1 MLLQYAE
8 HDFAA
13 LKAAPLFCGLAG
25 WQLTQ
30 LGSRWSRVTLVLTCL
45 AGVLYFYRTNPL
57 PGRDHGRYAQEQT
70 LGSFIAANAAADEV
84 VFGQGISTEPQV
96 VWYAR
101 RNVLGVA
108 SIEAAERVL
117 RERDLPR
124 GVVISRKNGEL
135 IATHITR

>member
-1 MLLQYAE
+1 M
-8 HDFAA
+8 A
-13 LKAAPLFCGLAG
+13 LA
-25 WQLTQ
+25 
-30 LGSRWSRVTLVLTCL
+30 LTCL
-45 AGVLYFYRTNPL
+45 AGVLYFYRTNPM
-57 PGRDHGRYAQEQT
+57 PGRDQGRYAQEQT
-70 LGSFIAANAAADEV
+70 LGSFIASNAAVDEV
-84 VFGQGISTEPQV
+84 VFGHGISTEPQV

-101 RNVLGVA
+101 RNVIGVA